1 MKVSI
6 TYRKLIFAL
15 IIKYHPNKSMIPL
28 EILEKYDAVRRLYK
42 KSEVIFD
49 KDKLATHYYQIISG
63 AVKMNNFNDEGRE
76 FIQGFFYAKHCFG
89 EPPLFLNRTY
99 PANAEAIEDSELIC
113 ISKTNF
119 LKLISE
125 NPSVSIMMIEN
136 LAQRLHY
143 KSVMAAEIST
153 QDSEHR
159 LLQLFDYSIAYFNF
173 KKEEDGYH
181 IDLTRQQM
189 GDLTGLRVETVIRT
203 IKTLEKKGEL
213 KIVNRKVYR

>member
-6 TYRKLIFAL
+6 TYRKLIFVL

-76 FIQGFFYAKHCFG
+76 FIQGFFYAKQCFG

>member
-1 MKVSI
+1 MFIDYQTSQQ
-6 TYRKLIFAL
+6 RL
-15 IIKYHPNKSMIPL
+15 MIQI
-28 EILEKYDAVRRLYK
+28 EILEKYDAIRRIYK
-42 KSEVIFD
+42 KSEIIFE
-49 KDKLATHYYQIISG
+49 KDTYATHYYQIISG
-63 AVKMNNFNDEGRE
+63 SVKMNNFNDEGRE
-76 FIQGFFYAKHCFG
+76 FVQGFFHPKQCFG
-89 EPPLFLNRTY
+89 EPPLFLERTY

-113 ISKTNF
+113 VSKANF
-119 LKLISE
+119 LKLIAE
-125 NPSVSIMMIEN
+125 NPAVSIIMIEN

-153 QDSEHR
+153 EDAEHR

-173 KKEEDGYH
+173 KKEENGYH

-213 KIVNRKVYR
+213 KIINRKVYR